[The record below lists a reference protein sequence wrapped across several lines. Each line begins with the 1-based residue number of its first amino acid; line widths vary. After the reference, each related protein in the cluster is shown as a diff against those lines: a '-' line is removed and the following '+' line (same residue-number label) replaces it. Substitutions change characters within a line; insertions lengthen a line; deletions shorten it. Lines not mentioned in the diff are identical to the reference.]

1 METKVWTATGGN
13 VDVTVHDD
21 DDDDDEQGWT
31 EHLNILGTYFQYSL
45 FVFIF
50 VNSLSQHD

>member
-1 METKVWTATGGN
+1 METKVWTASGGN

-45 FVFIF
+45 FIFIF